1 MVKRWEEEREQE
13 QGEGVGKAS
22 SPRDSGL
29 AGLGWGQYI
38 CMSYKFPGGAK
49 TADTVDRY
57 ISAKELGYYAGL

>member
-1 MVKRWEEEREQE
+1 M
-13 QGEGVGKAS
+13 GKAS

-57 ISAKELGYYAGL
+57 KQDLEMAGNMSPLIYKTI